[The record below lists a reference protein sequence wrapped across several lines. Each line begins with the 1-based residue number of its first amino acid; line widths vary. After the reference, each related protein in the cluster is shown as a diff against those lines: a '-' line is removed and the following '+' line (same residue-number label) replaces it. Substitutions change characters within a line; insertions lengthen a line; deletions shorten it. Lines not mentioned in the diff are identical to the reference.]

1 MQQSII
7 TWRLMVVDNII
18 MGLKSVLTPMEEEDL
33 KLIKSWAS
41 DPLICN
47 NYHKSLV
54 EEENF
59 LKELISG
66 GNDHVKAYTINT
78 EDSKAIGK
86 LTIEIGDDNT
96 ANMDI
101 LIGEKIYIGKGYG
114 KDALKAAIKHCFE
127 YLNLDVEPDE
137 FWSWDR
143 IFDPLYSFMKNPKDH
158 KHKFLEPRVDFF
170 KKHPSQIKDAQAE

>member
-1 MQQSII
+1 
-7 TWRLMVVDNII
+7 MVVDNII
-18 MGLKSVLTPMEEEDL
+18 MGLKSVLTPMTEEDL

-86 LTIEIGDDNT
+86 LTIEIEDDNT

-127 YLNLDVEPDE
+127 YLNLDAVKVTVKKDNMRAEYCCWACGLREDKTYIPDE
-137 FWSWDR
+137 NNNDTAR
-143 IFDPLYSFMKNPKDH
+143 MIIYRKDYTGY
-158 KHKFLEPRVDFF
+158 
-170 KKHPSQIKDAQAE
+170 

>member
-1 MQQSII
+1 M
-7 TWRLMVVDNII
+7 DNII

-54 EEENF
+54 EEANF
-59 LKELISG
+59 LKELISH

-127 YLNLDVEPDE
+127 YLNLDAVKVTVKKDNTRAEYCCWACGLREDKTYIPD
-137 FWSWDR
+137 DDNNDTTR
-143 IFDPLYSFMKNPKDH
+143 MIIYKKDYTGY
-158 KHKFLEPRVDFF
+158 
-170 KKHPSQIKDAQAE
+170 